1 MKSITKLLILVFF
14 TVVLSSCGAIPTL
27 PPMDSTITIRTPPI
41 TVMPHMSTSTIV
53 VVQATKELPSLTP
66 RVDATSIPVTKTPYL
81 SPTIPTATS
90 TKPLILDT
98 PTPGYTSTP
107 TPTSPPTSTATATST
122 FTPTPTYTTTPVP
135 YSVQVMNPY
144 YLENFAH
151 EDLGCNW
158 LGIAG
163 QIFDSGGQVQK
174 NIIIKAGG
182 KINGIPVEED
192 MTMPLANPE
201 IDTAYGPGGYELT
214 LASAP
219 ADTQLTAWIQ
229 LYNLT
234 GDPLTE
240 RIFFVTYKDC
250 QKNLILMNF
259 IEK

>member
-1 MKSITKLLILVFF
+1 MKSISKLLILGFF
-14 TVVLSSCGAIPTL
+14 GVVLSSCGAIPTL
-27 PPMDSTITIRTPPI
+27 PPMDSTITIRTPAI
-41 TVMPHMSTSTIV
+41 TVMSILPSSTSV
-53 VVQATKELPSLTP
+53 VVEATNL
-66 RVDATSIPVTKTPYL
+66 PVTKTPYL
-81 SPTIPTATS
+81 LPTIPTATS
-90 TKPLILDT
+90 TKPPILDT

-122 FTPTPTYTTTPVP
+122 FTPMPTNTATPVP
-135 YSVQVMNPY
+135 YSVQIMNPY
-144 YLENFAH
+144 YLENFTH

-163 QIFDSGGQVQK
+163 QIFDRGGQVQK

-192 MTMPLANPE
+192 MSMPLANPE

-240 RIFFVTYKDC
+240 RIFFVTYKEC